1 MTFHV
6 KQAGFLPSRWISAS
20 AVSAAL
26 LTALLMSLSLSA
38 LAQDQAQSQ
47 RAIRVARISLIE
59 GEVSYQRGDD
69 KNTDWFDA
77 TVNTPLDEKDQ
88 VYSGR
93 NARAEIQFSGRTL
106 ARIDRDTNLR
116 VTQFNT
122 STIQLAQ
129 SIGTA
134 TYNVDSLD
142 RRQFHVY
149 DVKSGSIDDPL
160 YFEVDTPAVAV
171 TFLKEGNYRINV
183 RDDGTTEVIVRKGQ
197 AEVYNQEL
205 GTIPVKSGR
214 RIIIEGRD
222 VGYYQIARL
231 NDKDGWDRWNDRRDD
246 DLFSRVDSYR
256 STQYV
261 PASVAGVYDLDR
273 HGDWFYT
280 PEYGYVWSPR
290 GVAAGW
296 APYRAGYWRWHGGWG
311 WTWTSYEP
319 WGWAPY
325 HYGRW
330 TYWRSRWC
338 WSPYIN
344 IGVGGIG
351 VGFWDWSP
359 HLVAFFGWGGGYGRG
374 YRDGYY
380 DGYRNGRYGWLGW
393 CPLGIGERWGGGYY
407 GRGTRI
413 INNTVI
419 VNNTTHVRSI
429 DSLRNYNSPN
439 GVSGMD
445 GRRFDQPRVVAENFS
460 LPPRGTG
467 RMLADNNT
475 GGNPGSRDNEGRTL
489 ELARAEVLKPT
500 QGEIVRTLPVERNS
514 PVARAIE
521 APVVARRAPTGEVSG
536 MPIRNG
542 ANRDVAPAGP
552 GRVVRDGQSV
562 TVPPERSAP
571 TREGSLNTSPNRD
584 ASREGTLEGVTRPER
599 RAPDFKPAER
609 VERPAVTRPS
619 SEDRSA
625 PRRSNESNDSGSVFS
640 APRDRNMPRDEA
652 PRRNERYESPSRT
665 PERTEAPRQIE
676 RPIERP
682 PVERREPPQRAPER
696 YEAPREQRMP
706 SRESAP
712 SRDTAPPRSMERP
725 STPERSAPPRESA
738 PPARA
743 PERNSSPE
751 RSMPSRKPDS
761 L

>member
-6 KQAGFLPSRWISAS
+6 KQHGLLPSRWISAS
-20 AVSAAL
+20 AIPAAL
-26 LTALLMSLSLSA
+26 LAALLMSLSVA
-38 LAQDQAQSQ
+38 TFAQDQTQSQ

-59 GEVSYQRGDD
+59 GDVNYQRGGD

-93 NARAEIQFSGRTL
+93 NARAELQFNGRTL
-106 ARIDRDTNLR
+106 ARLDRDTNLR
-116 VTQFNT
+116 ITQFNT

-142 RRQFHVY
+142 RRQFQVY

-160 YFEVDTPAVAV
+160 YFEVDTPVVAV

-222 VGYYQIARL
+222 AGYYQIARL
-231 NDKDGWDRWNDRRDD
+231 DDKDNWDRWNDRRDD
-246 DLFSRVDSYR
+246 DLISRIHR
-256 STQYV
+256 SSQYV
-261 PASVAGVYDLDR
+261 PASVAGSYDLDYY
-273 HGDWFYT
+273 GEWFNT
-280 PEYGYVWSPR
+280 PEYGWMWSPR
-290 GVAAGW
+290 GVATGW

-344 IGVGGIG
+344 IGVGRVG

-359 HLVAFFGWGGGYGRG
+359 HLVAFFGWGGYGSG

-380 DGYRNGRYGWLGW
+380 AGYRDGRYGWLGW

-407 GRGTRI
+407 GRSTTI
-413 INNTVI
+413 IRNTVI

-429 DSLRNYNSPN
+429 DSLRNYNAPN

-445 GRRFDQPRVVAENFS
+445 GRRFDNPRVIAENFTA
-460 LPPRGTG
+460 PPRNTG
-467 RMLADNNT
+467 RMLDHNP
-475 GGNPGSRDNEGRTL
+475 GGNPNSRGNEGRAL
-489 ELARAEVLKPT
+489 EFTRADAFKPM

-514 PVARAIE
+514 PVARALE
-521 APVVARRAPTGEVSG
+521 APVIVRRAPTGEVSG
-536 MPIRNG
+536 MPTRNG
-542 ANRDVAPAGP
+542 VSRDGVPSD
-552 GRVVRDGQSV
+552 RVLRDGQSV

-571 TREGSLNTSPNRD
+571 TRET
-584 ASREGTLEGVTRPER
+584 TLEGVARPER
-599 RAPDFKPAER
+599 RAPDFKPVER
-609 VERPAVTRPS
+609 AERPAVTRPA
-619 SEDRSA
+619 SEDRSM
-625 PRRSNESNDSGSVFS
+625 PRRGSEGNDAGSGYN

-652 PRRNERYESPSRT
+652 PHRSEMPSRA
-665 PERTEAPRQIE
+665 PERNEAPRQIE
-676 RPIERP
+676 RTERP
-682 PVERREPPQRAPER
+682 VERPQVERREAPQRAPER
-696 YEAPREQRMP
+696 SEAPRERSMP
-706 SRESAP
+706 SR
-712 SRDTAPPRSMERP
+712 D
-725 STPERSAPPRESA
+725 STPPRESA
-738 PPARA
+738 PRNVERPSAPPAAAPTRESAPARA
-743 PERNSSPE
+743 PERPSGSDRP
-751 RSMPSRKPDS
+751 MPSRKPDS
-761 L
+761 